1 MSEQEATPEELPAHT
16 RARQERE
23 VALSHALTRAEYALA
38 SEGAEIGR
46 TLGSAGLEFDA
57 RTFVA
62 IRVLE
67 TSVAEDMDPVD
78 ALTSVELRDLIERS
92 AELTDGLIAG
102 RAND

>member
-1 MSEQEATPEELPAHT
+1 MWECEEGPPETSERV

-46 TLGSAGLEFDA
+46 TLGSAGLQFDA

-62 IRVLE
+62 LRVLE
-67 TSVAEDMDPVD
+67 TSLAEDMDPAD
-78 ALTSVELRDLIERS
+78 ALASGELRDLIERS
-92 AELTDGLIAG
+92 AERTDGLLAG
-102 RAND
+102 GTDD